1 MQSHVSNKTK
11 VGNRV
16 SNRDESKDPNLVR
29 LAVPTAKLE
38 VDVQTEGGR
47 IESIIVTCV
56 CGEKHVVHC
65 EYPEPTAQP
74 SVAASNPVASSSPA
88 QTQ

>member
-16 SNRDESKDPNLVR
+16 SRRAEPKDPNLVR

-38 VDVQTEGGR
+38 VDVRAENGR

-74 SVAASNPVASSSPA
+74 SIATSNPVDSSSPA
-88 QTQ
+88 QTL